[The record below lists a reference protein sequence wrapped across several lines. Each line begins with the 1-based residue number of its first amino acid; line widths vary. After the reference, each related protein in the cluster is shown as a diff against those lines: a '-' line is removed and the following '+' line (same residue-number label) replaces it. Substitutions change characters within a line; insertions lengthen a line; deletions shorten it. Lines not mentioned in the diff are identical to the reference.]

1 MKNKPSDKRFNQF
14 RRGCLTK
21 PGLSLLELMIAI
33 VIVAALVAISLPVAR
48 KMKGAAESANCI
60 SNVRQLGG
68 AILMYAG
75 EHHQRLPPLQP
86 SVNRETGKRPPIWTA
101 YLANKG
107 YLWDGVGTLPC
118 GTGVWTCPS
127 CDFMSNTYGGYGVC
141 EDSIFVYEEKRPV
154 GVREKG
160 SLRLNRVRR
169 PASTWLVGDT
179 SRNVDELDK
188 GWYAIWS
195 KPSRWD
201 SHGPAERHGGK
212 ANICMVDGHVESL
225 TRAEIAEREMTVDVV
240 R

>member
-1 MKNKPSDKRFNQF
+1 MKRKLIDKRFNHGRSHRF
-14 RRGCLTK
+14 TK

-33 VIVAALVAISLPVAR
+33 VIVAALVAISLPIAR
-48 KMKGAAESANCI
+48 KMKGSAESANCI

-86 SVNRETGKRPPIWTA
+86 ALDSQTGKRPPIWTA

-107 YLWDGVGTLPC
+107 YLWNGIGTLPC

-127 CDFMSNTYGGYGVC
+127 CDFMSNTYGGYGVV
-141 EDSIFVYEEKRPV
+141 EGSIFVYEERRPE
-154 GVREKG
+154 GVRASG
-160 SLRLNRVRR
+160 SLRVNRIER

-179 SRNVDELDK
+179 SRSVSEPNK

-225 TRAEIAEREMTVDVV
+225 TKKEISERQLTYDVI